1 MGHMRLSSTDAVQA
15 PEGYRRLQRFFVPEN
30 YVEPP
35 AGAESR
41 EQPYGFLV
49 WLGRQI
55 LRFQGLHIVV
65 KGAENYPVQGG
76 AVIASNHIGYLDPFF
91 VMVPAFLRGRRL
103 IRFMGKAEVFDIPGF
118 GPLMAAC
125 RHIPVDRFAG
135 AEAFD
140 LGIERVREGALLGL
154 FPEATISR
162 SFELKDFKTGAA
174 RIAHSADVPIIPV
187 AIFGTQRLASK
198 GLPRNIGRSKF
209 GVWVNVGKPVIPSAD
224 PVETTSRL
232 WEAIN
237 ALLNDAKNSYSTTF
251 NPIPDKARWM
261 PAALGGSAPTLDVA
275 NAEDAEEREQK
286 RLARARKLAE
296 KESTKRGFLGRARKR
311 LFERLSRQR

>member
-65 KGAENYPVQGG
+65 KGAENYLVQDG

-118 GPLMAAC
+118 GPLLRLVGIFPSTVSPAP
-125 RHIPVDRFAG
+125 RHSTSASNASVKVPCWAFFRRRQSPV
-135 AEAFD
+135 
-140 LGIERVREGALLGL
+140 
-154 FPEATISR
+154 
-162 SFELKDFKTGAA
+162 
-174 RIAHSADVPIIPV
+174 
-187 AIFGTQRLASK
+187 
-198 GLPRNIGRSKF
+198 
-209 GVWVNVGKPVIPSAD
+209 
-224 PVETTSRL
+224 
-232 WEAIN
+232 
-237 ALLNDAKNSYSTTF
+237 
-251 NPIPDKARWM
+251 
-261 PAALGGSAPTLDVA
+261 
-275 NAEDAEEREQK
+275 
-286 RLARARKLAE
+286 
-296 KESTKRGFLGRARKR
+296 
-311 LFERLSRQR
+311 LSS